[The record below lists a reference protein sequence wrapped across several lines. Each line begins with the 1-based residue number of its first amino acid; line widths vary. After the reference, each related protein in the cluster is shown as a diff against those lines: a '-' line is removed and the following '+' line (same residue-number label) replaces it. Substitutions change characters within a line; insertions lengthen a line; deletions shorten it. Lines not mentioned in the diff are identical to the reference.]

1 MCIYIYSYCILEY
14 SNYSAMFY
22 TITLTPTPD
31 PDRRT
36 APKWRSFARNL
47 ITHCSP
53 LAPHL
58 RRGAGVGQNWNR
70 LSDAEN
76 AAFKSPT
83 CSSCILSKFGAFWSC
98 STSSGSCLRR
108 QVREGPFT
116 YRFTM
121 EILDAPHRRPKRLI
135 LGRLFDGGLLDMQES
150 SVLDW
155 VGSVDLVVKMLH
167 PI

>member
-1 MCIYIYSYCILEY
+1 MVYIYICNYIYDICIYVYYIYISSYRILEY

-58 RRGAGVGQNWNR
+58 RRGAGLGLNWNR

-83 CSSCILSKFGAFWSC
+83 CSSCILSKFGAVQ
-98 STSSGSCLRR
+98 R
-108 QVREGPFT
+108 QAE
-116 YRFTM
+116 
-121 EILDAPHRRPKRLI
+121 AA
-135 LGRLFDGGLLDMQES
+135 
-150 SVLDW
+150 
-155 VGSVDLVVKMLH
+155 
-167 PI
+167 